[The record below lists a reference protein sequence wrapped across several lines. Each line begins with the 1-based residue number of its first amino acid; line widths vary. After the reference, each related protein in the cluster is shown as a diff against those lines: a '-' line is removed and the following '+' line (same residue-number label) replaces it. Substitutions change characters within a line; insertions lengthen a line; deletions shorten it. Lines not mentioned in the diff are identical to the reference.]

1 MAFLTQ
7 AYYSASN
14 YFVKCGEDDCT
25 ISFPKTNQVIFL
37 QYQREAKVIFVS
49 IEELASVQIST
60 VDNSIRIMHLDCE
73 TFENNYLE
81 SAEYSHQICVK
92 DGKKCIRFNYDIEE
106 HVVFKVC
113 IETEGIFD
121 DEVEPI
127 RLNFSINAIDLKE
140 QDTNNNKDDKRKIHF
155 DLADYR

>member
-7 AYYSASN
+7 AYYDASK

-37 QYQREAKVIFVS
+37 QYQREAKVVFVS
-49 IEELASVQIST
+49 IEELASVDIST
-60 VDNSIRIMHLDCE
+60 VDNSIRIIHLDCE

-81 SAEYSHQICVK
+81 SAEYSYQICVK
-92 DGKKCIRFNYDIEE
+92 DGKKCIKFNYNIEE
-106 HVVFKVC
+106 RVIFKVC

-127 RLNFSINAIDLKE
+127 RLDFSINAIDLKE
-140 QDTNNNKDDKRKIHF
+140 QDDSNKDDNRKIHF

>member
-7 AYYSASN
+7 AYYDASK
-14 YFVKCGEDDCT
+14 YFVKCGEEDCT

-37 QYQREAKVIFVS
+37 QYQHEARVVFVS
-49 IEELASVQIST
+49 IEELASVEIST

-81 SAEYSHQICVK
+81 STEYSYQICVK
-92 DGKKCIRFNYDIEE
+92 DGKKCIKFNYNIEE
-106 HVVFKVC
+106 RVVFKVC

-121 DEVEPI
+121 DEIEPI
-127 RLNFSINAIDLKE
+127 RLDFSINAIDLKE
-140 QDTNNNKDDKRKIHF
+140 QEDSNIKNNK
-155 DLADYR
+155 

>member
-7 AYYSASN
+7 AYYDASK

-37 QYQREAKVIFVS
+37 QYQREAKVVFVS
-49 IEELASVQIST
+49 IEELASVDIST
-60 VDNSIRIMHLDCE
+60 VDNSIRIIHLDCE

-81 SAEYSHQICVK
+81 SAEYSYQICVK
-92 DGKKCIRFNYDIEE
+92 DGKKCIKFNYNIEE
-106 HVVFKVC
+106 RVVFKVC

-121 DEVEPI
+121 DEIEPI
-127 RLNFSINAIDLKE
+127 RLDFSINAIDLKE
-140 QDTNNNKDDKRKIHF
+140 QDDR
-155 DLADYR
+155 